1 MFNLSNIEIQN
12 TNITNIETIKQ
23 QIKDSLEYLGTLRA
37 LDNNNYDTICENLKI
52 STNIEQNCKEVVAK
66 IVTKTG
72 DIHDLISSLEVI
84 QKEARSLRLQLDK
97 AKKEFKTAKIN
108 EFNCNYLALLNS
120 KASELVLKLPKCNL
134 EEEIAK
140 FYKAFILVNFKGI
153 QEVGLDSKNELNQ
166 KEIDAYL
173 RNIDFQIKAFNQ
185 SEFANNVIPISVKF
199 IDNILIIE
207 FNDKKYTSFDY
218 EEVKAEYDLM
228 IKIQQE
234 QEEAKQKAINE
245 ALLKEQ
251 EALRQE
257 ALAKQE
263 QEKALLIKKVEA
275 IQVPIVKS
283 EINKEESQENNK
295 KDMLFIFKNI
305 AKNKINNITK
315 DNIIIVGDIFSI
327 TIEITKEE
335 LVNE

>member
-108 EFNCNYLALLNS
+108 EFNCNYLALLSS

-134 EEEIAK
+134 EEEIGK